1 MEQVRVYQ
9 DEQRKWRWRC
19 AKPGGGIAESDEC
32 FDSCH
37 ACVDD
42 AVAKGYLSEAITRP
56 RETPA
61 T

>member
-1 MEQVRVYQ
+1 MEQICIYQ
-9 DEQRKWRWRC
+9 DEARKWRWRC
-19 AKPGGGIAESDEC
+19 VEAGATVDSDDC

-42 AVAKGYLSEAITRP
+42 AMEKGYLSEIIMGP

-61 T
+61 S